1 MGAKLCF
8 APSSAT
14 EFYMDN
20 AARIGL
26 LCLAYMVGLAVSSYS
41 WWSWAIAVLLVSG
54 FYLAEA
60 WYRSRKKRLKFS
72 FAWPWRIGL
81 ALVLILASFYG
92 QMRVPHVASQDIS
105 IFVNSIEGRGTK
117 QFSTVR
123 GLVDSYPQATRSD
136 RAQFWLQVNQ
146 LSQIQG
152 DDPSPASIRKVNG
165 RLYVT
170 APLISATGLKPG
182 VQVVV
187 TGTLYKPMPVL
198 NPGGLNFEN
207 YLARSGSFAG
217 MRANQLFLTDE
228 EQIRTWDLAKIRQR
242 IVAAQVRWL
251 DVPIGPLVSAMA
263 LGNEAVDLPFD
274 VKDAFVRVGLA
285 HALAASGFQ
294 VSLIVAAIIS
304 FTKRYLAK
312 KWQFGLGLVG
322 ILAFVAMAGPQPS
335 VLRAA
340 VMGIAVLVGM
350 LLSRQLRPLNSLL
363 LAAVV
368 LLVIEPLWIWDV
380 GFQLSFLATL
390 GLVVSA
396 TPIQKKLDFVPP
408 VLAEAIAVPLAATI
422 WTLPIQLWTF
432 KVVPLY
438 SLPANV
444 IAAPFITLISIGG
457 MVSALVAG
465 IFPLAGSA
473 VAWLLLYPTKL
484 LLAIVELFASL
495 PGSNIAVGSIRLWQL
510 LFLYG
515 AIFLV
520 WQLPWWQK
528 RWRLV
533 LALSVL
539 LIAVPLAVVKGQE
552 FKITALAARE
562 ERILVIQKNYQTA
575 LIDTGDSNTAR
586 FTVMPFLTNEAV
598 NGLEQAI
605 TLQTSKPK
613 GASIDSGV
621 VTEGTSESL
630 ARGAAIDS
638 ASKGWQTLHNNLAI
652 NKLYHPPQQP
662 LKIPG
667 LNMSPLGKTQDL
679 LGGKSNLL
687 FAEPPLLDLE
697 IGGQHWLIGGDI
709 QIDQQRELAMPDKL
723 QPVQAIYWSGGVL
736 TDTFIKAIRPQVA
749 IAATLTPNPETIQHL
764 EKLGTKVFITG
775 RDGAVQWTAG
785 QGFQALLGSE

>member
-1 MGAKLCF
+1 
-8 APSSAT
+8 
-14 EFYMDN
+14 MDN
-20 AARIGL
+20 AARIGI
-26 LCLAYMVGLAVSSYS
+26 LCLAYIVGLAVSSYS
-41 WWSWAIAVLLVSG
+41 WGSWAVAG
-54 FYLAEA
+54 LALGGLSVAA
-60 WYRSRKKRLKFS
+60 WYRSRKKRLKLAFS
-72 FAWPWRIGL
+72 WPWRIAL
-81 ALVLILASFYG
+81 VLVLILGSLYG
-92 QMRVPHVASQDIS
+92 QMRVPHLASQDIS

-123 GLVDSYPQATRSD
+123 GIVDSYPQATRSD

-146 LSQIQG
+146 LNQIQG
-152 DDPSPASIRKVNG
+152 DDPSPASIRNVDG

-182 VQVVV
+182 VQVIV
-187 TGTLYKPMPVL
+187 TGTLYKPQPAL

-274 VKDAFVRVGLA
+274 VKDVFVRVGLA

-350 LLSRQLRPLNSLL
+350 LLVRQLRPLNSLL

-368 LLVIEPLWIWDV
+368 LLVIEPVWIWDV

-396 TPIQKKLDFVPP
+396 TPIQKRLDFLPP
-408 VLAEAIAVPLAATI
+408 VLADAIAVPLAATI

-457 MVSALVAG
+457 MVSALAATV
-465 IFPLAGSA
+465 FPLAGSA

-510 LFLYG
+510 LFLYA

-528 RWRLV
+528 RWPLV
-533 LALSVL
+533 VAVSVL
-539 LIAVPLAVVKGQE
+539 LIAIPLAVVKGQE

-586 FTVMPFLTNEAV
+586 FTVLPFLTNEAV

-605 TLQTSKPK
+605 TLQISKSNAS
-613 GASIDSGV
+613 GANSGGTEGVSGSIDA
-621 VTEGTSESL
+621 TT
-630 ARGAAIDS
+630 
-638 ASKGWQTLHNNLAI
+638 KGWQTLNNNLAI

-667 LNMSPLGKTQDL
+667 LNISPLGKAQDL

-687 FAEPPLLDLE
+687 FADPPLLDLE

-785 QGFQALLGSE
+785 QGFQALLGSD

>member
-1 MGAKLCF
+1 
-8 APSSAT
+8 
-14 EFYMDN
+14 
-20 AARIGL
+20 
-26 LCLAYMVGLAVSSYS
+26 
-41 WWSWAIAVLLVSG
+41 
-54 FYLAEA
+54 
-60 WYRSRKKRLKFS
+60 
-72 FAWPWRIGL
+72 
-81 ALVLILASFYG
+81 
-92 QMRVPHVASQDIS
+92 
-105 IFVNSIEGRGTK
+105 
-117 QFSTVR
+117 
-123 GLVDSYPQATRSD
+123 
-136 RAQFWLQVNQ
+136 
-146 LSQIQG
+146 
-152 DDPSPASIRKVNG
+152 
-165 RLYVT
+165 
-170 APLISATGLKPG
+170 
-182 VQVVV
+182 
-187 TGTLYKPMPVL
+187 
-198 NPGGLNFEN
+198 
-207 YLARSGSFAG
+207 
-217 MRANQLFLTDE
+217 
-228 EQIRTWDLAKIRQR
+228 
-242 IVAAQVRWL
+242 
-251 DVPIGPLVSAMA
+251 
-263 LGNEAVDLPFD
+263 
-274 VKDAFVRVGLA
+274 
-285 HALAASGFQ
+285 
-294 VSLIVAAIIS
+294 
-304 FTKRYLAK
+304 
-312 KWQFGLGLVG
+312 
-322 ILAFVAMAGPQPS
+322 
-335 VLRAA
+335 
-340 VMGIAVLVGM
+340 
-350 LLSRQLRPLNSLL
+350 
-363 LAAVV
+363 
-368 LLVIEPLWIWDV
+368 
-380 GFQLSFLATL
+380 
-390 GLVVSA
+390 
-396 TPIQKKLDFVPP
+396 
-408 VLAEAIAVPLAATI
+408 
-422 WTLPIQLWTF
+422 
-432 KVVPLY
+432 
-438 SLPANV
+438 
-444 IAAPFITLISIGG
+444 

-465 IFPLAGSA
+465 IFPVAGSA

-613 GASIDSGV
+613 GASIESGAV
-621 VTEGTSESL
+621 IEGNSGSITG
-630 ARGAAIDS
+630 GAAIDA

>member
-1 MGAKLCF
+1 
-8 APSSAT
+8 
-14 EFYMDN
+14 
-20 AARIGL
+20 
-26 LCLAYMVGLAVSSYS
+26 
-41 WWSWAIAVLLVSG
+41 
-54 FYLAEA
+54 
-60 WYRSRKKRLKFS
+60 
-72 FAWPWRIGL
+72 
-81 ALVLILASFYG
+81 
-92 QMRVPHVASQDIS
+92 
-105 IFVNSIEGRGTK
+105 
-117 QFSTVR
+117 
-123 GLVDSYPQATRSD
+123 
-136 RAQFWLQVNQ
+136 
-146 LSQIQG
+146 
-152 DDPSPASIRKVNG
+152 
-165 RLYVT
+165 
-170 APLISATGLKPG
+170 
-182 VQVVV
+182 
-187 TGTLYKPMPVL
+187 
-198 NPGGLNFEN
+198 
-207 YLARSGSFAG
+207 
-217 MRANQLFLTDE
+217 
-228 EQIRTWDLAKIRQR
+228 
-242 IVAAQVRWL
+242 VRWL

-312 KWQFGLGLVG
+312 KWQFGLGLLG

-465 IFPLAGSA
+465 IFPVAGSA
-473 VAWLLLYPTKL
+473 MAWLLLYPTKL

-510 LFLYG
+510 LFLYA

-586 FTVMPFLTNEAV
+586 FTVIPFLTNEAV

-613 GASIDSGV
+613 GASIESGA
-621 VTEGTSESL
+621 VTG
-630 ARGAAIDS
+630 GAAIDA

-662 LKIPG
+662 LKISG

>member
-1 MGAKLCF
+1 
-8 APSSAT
+8 
-14 EFYMDN
+14 MDN
-20 AARIGL
+20 ATRIGL
-26 LCLAYMVGLAVSSYS
+26 LCLAYIMGLAVSSYS
-41 WWSWAIAVLLVSG
+41 AWSWAIAGLIVGGLYLV
-54 FYLAEA
+54 EA
-60 WYRSRKKRLKFS
+60 WYRSRKKRLKFAFS
-72 FAWPWRIGL
+72 WPWRL
-81 ALVLILASFYG
+81 SFALVLILSSFYG
-92 QMRVPHVASQDIS
+92 QMRLPRLASQDIS

-123 GLVDSYPQATRSD
+123 GIVDSYPQATRSD

-152 DDPSPASIRKVNG
+152 DDPSPASIRHVDG

-187 TGTLYKPMPVL
+187 TGTLYKPQPVI

-228 EQIRTWDLAKIRQR
+228 EQIRTWDLARIRQR

-294 VSLIVAAIIS
+294 VSLIVAAVIS
-304 FTKRYLAK
+304 LTKRYLAK
-312 KWQFGLGLVG
+312 KWQFGLGLVS

-368 LLVIEPLWIWDV
+368 LLVIEPVWIWDV

-396 TPIQKKLDFVPP
+396 TPIQKRLDFIPP

-465 IFPLAGSA
+465 IFPVAGSA

-510 LFLYG
+510 LFLYV
-515 AIFLV
+515 AILLV

-528 RWRLV
+528 RWSLV
-533 LALSVL
+533 LAVSML

-586 FTVMPFLTNEAV
+586 FTVLPFLTNEAV

-605 TLQTSKPK
+605 TLQTNKSNTS
-613 GASIDSGV
+613 GSTIDA
-621 VTEGTSESL
+621 TT
-630 ARGAAIDS
+630 
-638 ASKGWQTLHNNLAI
+638 KGWQTLHNNLAI
-652 NKLYHPPQQP
+652 NKLYHSPQQP
-662 LKIPG
+662 LKITG
-667 LNMSPLGKTQDL
+667 LNISTLGKAQDL

-687 FAEPPLLDLE
+687 FADPPLLEME

-723 QPVQAIYWSGGVL
+723 KPVQAIYWSGGVL

-749 IAATLTPNPETIQHL
+749 IAATLTPNPETIQQL

-785 QGFQALLGSE
+785 QGFQPMLGSE

>member
-1 MGAKLCF
+1 
-8 APSSAT
+8 
-14 EFYMDN
+14 MDN
-20 AARIGL
+20 AARIGI
-26 LCLAYMVGLAVSSYS
+26 LCLAYIVGLAVSSYS
-41 WWSWAIAVLLVSG
+41 GGSWVVSG
-54 FYLAEA
+54 LFLGGFYCVEA
-60 WYRSRKKRLKFS
+60 WYRRRKKRLKFALS
-72 FAWPWRIGL
+72 WPWRV
-81 ALVLILASFYG
+81 AVVLVLLLSSFYG
-92 QMRVPHVASQDIS
+92 QMRVPRMASQDIS

-123 GLVDSYPQATRSD
+123 GIVDSYPQATRSD
-136 RAQFWLQVNQ
+136 RAQFWLQANQ

-152 DDPSPASIRKVNG
+152 DDPSPASIRNVDG

-170 APLISATGLKPG
+170 APLISATGIKPG

-187 TGTLYKPMPVL
+187 TGTLYKPQPAL
-198 NPGGLNFEN
+198 NPGGLNFAD

-304 FTKRYLAK
+304 VTKRYLAK
-312 KWQFGLGLVG
+312 KWQFGLGLTG
-322 ILAFVAMAGPQPS
+322 IMAFVAMAGPQPS

-340 VMGIAVLVGM
+340 VMGVAVLVGM
-350 LLSRQLRPLNSLL
+350 LLARQLRPLNSLL

-368 LLVIEPLWIWDV
+368 LLLIEPLWIGDV

-396 TPIQKKLDFVPP
+396 TPIQKRLDFLPP
-408 VLAEAIAVPLAATI
+408 LLAESIAVPLAATI

-432 KVVPLY
+432 KVIPMY

-457 MVSALVAG
+457 MVSAMAAAV
-465 IFPLAGSA
+465 FPLAGSA

-520 WQLPWWQK
+520 WQWSWWQK
-528 RWRLV
+528 RWHLV
-533 LALSVL
+533 LLAAVL
-539 LIAVPLAVVKGQE
+539 LVAVPLAVVKGQE

-562 ERILVIQKNYQTA
+562 ERILVIQRNYQTA

-586 FTVMPFLTNEAV
+586 FTVMPFLTTEAV
-598 NGLEQAI
+598 NVLDQAI
-605 TLQTSKPK
+605 TLQTSR
-613 GASIDSGV
+613 SSTSG
-621 VTEGTSESL
+621 
-630 ARGAAIDS
+630 AID
-638 ASKGWQTLHNNLAI
+638 ATAKGWQTLSNNLAI

-667 LNMSPLGKTQDL
+667 LTMAPLGNTQDL

-687 FAEPPLLDLE
+687 VADPPLLELE
-697 IGGQHWLIGGDI
+697 VGGQRWLIGGDI
-709 QIDQQRELAMPDKL
+709 QIDQQRELSVPDKL

-749 IAATLTPNPETIQHL
+749 IAATLTPNPETVQYL

-775 RDGAVQWTAG
+775 RDGAVQWTAE
-785 QGFQALLGSE
+785 QGFQPLLGTE

>member
-1 MGAKLCF
+1 
-8 APSSAT
+8 
-14 EFYMDN
+14 MDN

-26 LCLAYMVGLAVSSYS
+26 LCLAYMLGLAVSSYAG
-41 WWSWAIAVLLVSG
+41 WSWAIAG
-54 FYLAEA
+54 LACGLYFVEA

-72 FAWPWRIGL
+72 FSWPWRMGWAAI
-81 ALVLILASFYG
+81 LILASFYG
-92 QMRVPHVASQDIS
+92 QMRLPHVASQDIS
-105 IFVNSIEGRGTK
+105 MFVNSIESRGSK

-123 GLVDSYPQATRSD
+123 GFVDSYPQATRSD
-136 RAQFWLQVNQ
+136 RSQFWLQVNQ
-146 LSQIQG
+146 LNQIQG
-152 DDPSPASIRKVNG
+152 DDPSPASIRNVNG

-187 TGTLYKPMPVL
+187 TGTLYKPMPAL

-217 MRANQLFLTDE
+217 MRATQLFLTDE

-304 FTKRYLAK
+304 LTKRFLAK

-350 LLSRQLRPLNSLL
+350 LLARQLRPLNSLL
-363 LAAVV
+363 LAAVM

-465 IFPLAGSA
+465 IFPVAGSA

-484 LLAIVELFASL
+484 LLAIVELFASF

-510 LFLYG
+510 LFLYA

-533 LALSVL
+533 VALSVL
-539 LIAVPLAVVKGQE
+539 LIVVPLAVVKGQE

-605 TLQTSKPK
+605 TLQTSKRAGIDSANGAVTEDTSGSITGGAAIAK
-613 GASIDSGV
+613 GASGTIDA
-621 VTEGTSESL
+621 T
-630 ARGAAIDS
+630 
-638 ASKGWQTLHNNLAI
+638 SKGWQTLHNNLAI
-652 NKLYHPPQQP
+652 NRLYHPPQQP
-662 LKIPG
+662 PKIPG
-667 LNMSPLGKTQDL
+667 LNMSPLGKAQDL

-687 FAEPPLLDLE
+687 FADPPLLDLE

-709 QIDQQRELAMPDKL
+709 QIDQQRELAMPNKL

-764 EKLGTKVFITG
+764 EKLGTKVFVTG
-775 RDGAVQWTAG
+775 RDGAVQWTAE
-785 QGFQALLGSE
+785 QGFQPMPGAE

>member
-1 MGAKLCF
+1 
-8 APSSAT
+8 
-14 EFYMDN
+14 MDN
-20 AARIGL
+20 AARIGI
-26 LCLAYMVGLAVSSYS
+26 LCLAYIVGLAVSSSS
-41 WWSWAIAVLLVSG
+41 WGSWAISGLLVGGLS
-54 FYLAEA
+54 LTEI
-60 WYRSRKKRLKFS
+60 WYRRRKKRLKFV
-72 FAWPWRIGL
+72 FAWPWRI
-81 ALVLILASFYG
+81 ALVLVLLLGSFYG
-92 QMRVPHVASQDIS
+92 QLRVPRLASQDIS

-123 GLVDSYPQATRSD
+123 GIVDSYPQATRSD

-152 DDPSPASIRKVNG
+152 DDPSPASIRNVDG

-187 TGTLYKPMPVL
+187 TGTLYKPQPAL
-198 NPGGLNFEN
+198 NPGGLNFAD

-251 DVPIGPLVSAMA
+251 DVPIGPLFSAMA

-294 VSLIVAAIIS
+294 VSLIVAAISS
-304 FTKRYLAK
+304 FTKRFLAK
-312 KWQFGLGLVG
+312 KWQFGLGLLG

-350 LLSRQLRPLNSLL
+350 LLARQLRPLNSLL

-368 LLVIEPLWIWDV
+368 LLVIEPLWVWDV

-396 TPIQKKLDFVPP
+396 TPIQKRLDFLPP

-457 MVSALVAG
+457 MVSALVAA

-510 LFLYG
+510 LFSYATIL
-515 AIFLV
+515 LV

-528 RWRLV
+528 RWSLV
-533 LALSVL
+533 LGLSVL
-539 LIAVPLAVVKGQE
+539 LIVVPLAVVKGQE

-586 FTVMPFLTNEAV
+586 FTVLPFLTSEAV

-605 TLQTSKPK
+605 TLQTSGSSTAGAITE
-613 GASIDSGV
+613 GASG
-621 VTEGTSESL
+621 
-630 ARGAAIDS
+630 AID
-638 ASKGWQTLHNNLAI
+638 ATAKGWQTLHNNLAI
-652 NKLYHPPQQP
+652 NKLYHAPQQP

-667 LNMSPLGKTQDL
+667 LDIFPLAKAQDL

-687 FAEPPLLDLE
+687 FTDPPLLELQ

-785 QGFQALLGSE
+785 QGFQPMLGSD

>member
-1 MGAKLCF
+1 
-8 APSSAT
+8 
-14 EFYMDN
+14 MDN

-26 LCLAYMVGLAVSSYS
+26 LCLAYIVGLAVSSYS
-41 WWSWAIAVLLVSG
+41 WWSWAIAGLIVGGLYIV
-54 FYLAEA
+54 EA
-60 WYRSRKKRLKFS
+60 WYHSRKKRLKLAFS
-72 FAWPWRIGL
+72 WPWRISL

-92 QMRVPHVASQDIS
+92 QMRLPHLASQDIS

-123 GLVDSYPQATRSD
+123 GIVDSYPQATRSD
-136 RAQFWLQVNQ
+136 RAQFWLEVNQ

-152 DDPSPASIRKVNG
+152 DDPSPASIRHVDG

-187 TGTLYKPMPVL
+187 TGTLYKPQPVL

-294 VSLIVAAIIS
+294 VSLIVAAVIS
-304 FTKRYLAK
+304 LTKRFLAK
-312 KWQFGLGLVG
+312 KWQFGLGLIS

-350 LLSRQLRPLNSLL
+350 LLARQLRPLNSLL

-396 TPIQKKLDFVPP
+396 TPIQKRLDFIPP

-465 IFPLAGSA
+465 IFPVAGSA
-473 VAWLLLYPTKL
+473 MAWLLLYPTKL

-510 LFLYG
+510 LFLYA
-515 AIFLV
+515 AILVV
-520 WQLPWWQK
+520 WQIPWWQK
-528 RWRLV
+528 RWPLV
-533 LALSVL
+533 LAVSVL
-539 LIAVPLAVVKGQE
+539 LIAIPLAVVKGQE

-575 LIDTGDSNTAR
+575 LINTGDSNTAR
-586 FTVMPFLTNEAV
+586 FTVLPFLTNEAV

-613 GASIDSGV
+613 GTSIDSANGA
-621 VTEGTSESL
+621 VTEGSNGS
-630 ARGAAIDS
+630 ID
-638 ASKGWQTLHNNLAI
+638 ATSKGWQTLHNNLAI
-652 NKLYHPPQQP
+652 NRLYHPPQQSP
-662 LKIPG
+662 KIPG
-667 LNMSPLGKTQDL
+667 LNMSPLGKAQDL

-687 FAEPPLLDLE
+687 FADPPLLDLE

-749 IAATLTPNPETIQHL
+749 IAATLTPNPETVQYL

>member
-1 MGAKLCF
+1 
-8 APSSAT
+8 
-14 EFYMDN
+14 MDN
-20 AARIGL
+20 AARIGI
-26 LCLAYMVGLAVSSYS
+26 LCLTYIVGLAVSSYS
-41 WWSWAIAVLLVSG
+41 WGSWAIAGLVLGGLSV
-54 FYLAEA
+54 AEA
-60 WYRSRKKRLKFS
+60 WYRSRKKRLKLNFS
-72 FAWPWRIGL
+72 WPWRIAL
-81 ALVLILASFYG
+81 VLVLILGSLYG
-92 QMRVPHVASQDIS
+92 QIRVPHLASQDIS
-105 IFVNSIEGRGTK
+105 TFVNSIEGRGTK

-123 GLVDSYPQATRSD
+123 GIVDSYPQATRSD

-152 DDPSPASIRKVNG
+152 DDPSPASIRNVDG

-187 TGTLYKPMPVL
+187 TGTLYKPQPVL

-251 DVPIGPLVSAMA
+251 DVPIGPLFSAMA

-350 LLSRQLRPLNSLL
+350 LLARQLRPLNSLL

-368 LLVIEPLWIWDV
+368 LLVIEPTWIWDV

-396 TPIQKKLDFVPP
+396 TPIQKRLDFLPP

-422 WTLPIQLWTF
+422 WTLPIQLWAF

-457 MVSALVAG
+457 MVSALAATV
-465 IFPLAGSA
+465 FPMAGSA
-473 VAWLLLYPTKL
+473 VAWLLFYPTKL

-495 PGSNIAVGSIRLWQL
+495 PGSSIAVGSIRLWQL
-510 LFLYG
+510 LFLYA

-528 RWRLV
+528 RWPLV
-533 LALSVL
+533 VAISLL
-539 LIAVPLAVVKGQE
+539 LIAIPLAVVKGQE

-586 FTVMPFLTNEAV
+586 FTVLPFLTNEAV

-605 TLQTSKPK
+605 TLQISKSNTSIA
-613 GASIDSGV
+613 GGTEVVSG
-621 VTEGTSESL
+621 
-630 ARGAAIDS
+630 AID
-638 ASKGWQTLHNNLAI
+638 ATTKGWQTLNNNLAI

-667 LNMSPLGKTQDL
+667 LNISPLGKAQDL

-687 FAEPPLLDLE
+687 FADPPLLDLE

-709 QIDQQRELAMPDKL
+709 QIDQQRELAIPDKL

>member
-1 MGAKLCF
+1 
-8 APSSAT
+8 
-14 EFYMDN
+14 MDN
-20 AARIGL
+20 AARIGI
-26 LCLAYMVGLAVSSYS
+26 LCLVYIVGLAVSSYS
-41 WWSWAIAVLLVSG
+41 WGSWAIAGLVLGGLSVV
-54 FYLAEA
+54 EA
-60 WYRSRKKRLKFS
+60 WYRSRKKRLKVAFS
-72 FAWPWRIGL
+72 WPWRIAL
-81 ALVLILASFYG
+81 VLVLILGSLYG
-92 QMRVPHVASQDIS
+92 QMRVPHLASQDIS
-105 IFVNSIEGRGTK
+105 MFVNSIEGRGTK

-123 GLVDSYPQATRSD
+123 GIVDSYPQATRSD

-146 LSQIQG
+146 LNQIQG
-152 DDPSPASIRKVNG
+152 DDPSPASIRNVDG

-182 VQVVV
+182 VQVIV
-187 TGTLYKPMPVL
+187 TGTLYKPQPAL

-274 VKDAFVRVGLA
+274 VKDVFVRVGLA

-350 LLSRQLRPLNSLL
+350 LLARQLRPLNSLL

-368 LLVIEPLWIWDV
+368 LLVIEPTWIWDV

-396 TPIQKKLDFVPP
+396 TPIQKRLDFLPP

-457 MVSALVAG
+457 MVSALAATV
-465 IFPLAGSA
+465 FPLAGSA

-510 LFLYG
+510 LFLYA

-528 RWRLV
+528 RWPLV
-533 LALSVL
+533 VAVSVL
-539 LIAVPLAVVKGQE
+539 LIAIPLAVVKGQE

-586 FTVMPFLTNEAV
+586 FTVLPFLTNEAV

-605 TLQTSKPK
+605 TLQISKSN
-613 GASIDSGV
+613 ASISGGTEV
-621 VTEGTSESL
+621 VSG
-630 ARGAAIDS
+630 AID
-638 ASKGWQTLHNNLAI
+638 ATTKGWQTLNNNLAI

-667 LNMSPLGKTQDL
+667 LNISPLGKAQDL

-687 FAEPPLLDLE
+687 FADPPLLDLE

>member
-1 MGAKLCF
+1 
-8 APSSAT
+8 
-14 EFYMDN
+14 
-20 AARIGL
+20 
-26 LCLAYMVGLAVSSYS
+26 
-41 WWSWAIAVLLVSG
+41 VLLLG
-54 FYLAEA
+54 
-60 WYRSRKKRLKFS
+60 
-72 FAWPWRIGL
+72 
-81 ALVLILASFYG
+81 SFYG
-92 QMRVPHVASQDIS
+92 QMRVPRLASQDIS

-123 GLVDSYPQATRSD
+123 GIVDSYPQATRSD

-152 DDPSPASIRKVNG
+152 DDPSPASIRNVDG

-187 TGTLYKPMPVL
+187 TGTLYKPQPAL
-198 NPGGLNFEN
+198 NPGGLNFAD

-251 DVPIGPLVSAMA
+251 DVPIGPLFSAMA

-304 FTKRYLAK
+304 FTKRFLSK

-350 LLSRQLRPLNSLL
+350 LLARQLRPLNSLL

-368 LLVIEPLWIWDV
+368 LLLIEPLWIWDV

-396 TPIQKKLDFVPP
+396 TPIQKKLDFLPP

-457 MVSALVAG
+457 MVSALVAAV
-465 IFPLAGSA
+465 FPVAGSA

-510 LFLYG
+510 LFLYA
-515 AIFLV
+515 AILLV

-528 RWRLV
+528 RWPLV
-533 LALSVL
+533 LVLSLL

-562 ERILVIQKNYQTA
+562 ERILVIQKNYQTV

-586 FTVMPFLTNEAV
+586 FTVLPFLTNEAV
-598 NGLEQAI
+598 NTLEQAI
-605 TLQTSKPK
+605 TLQTS
-613 GASIDSGV
+613 GSSTAG
-621 VTEGTSESL
+621 
-630 ARGAAIDS
+630 AID
-638 ASKGWQTLHNNLAI
+638 ATAKGWQTLHNNLAI
-652 NKLYHPPQQP
+652 NKLYHPPQQM

-667 LNMSPLGKTQDL
+667 LNISTLGNAQDL

-687 FAEPPLLDLE
+687 VADPPLLELE

-749 IAATLTPNPETIQHL
+749 IAATLTPNPETVQHL

-785 QGFQALLGSE
+785 QGFQPMLGSD

>member
-1 MGAKLCF
+1 
-8 APSSAT
+8 
-14 EFYMDN
+14 
-20 AARIGL
+20 
-26 LCLAYMVGLAVSSYS
+26 LCLAYIVGLAVSSYS
-41 WWSWAIAVLLVSG
+41 WGSWAIVGLVLGGLS
-54 FYLAEA
+54 ATEA
-60 WYRSRKKRLKFS
+60 WYRSRKKRLKLAFS
-72 FAWPWRIGL
+72 WPWRIGL
-81 ALVLILASFYG
+81 VLVLILSSLYG
-92 QMRVPHVASQDIS
+92 QVRVPHLASQDIS
-105 IFVNSIEGRGTK
+105 LFVNSIEGRGTK

-123 GLVDSYPQATRSD
+123 GFVDSYPQATRSD

-152 DDPSPASIRKVNG
+152 DDPSPASIRNVDG

-187 TGTLYKPMPVL
+187 TGTLYKPQPAL

-312 KWQFGLGLVG
+312 KWQFGLGLLG

-350 LLSRQLRPLNSLL
+350 LLARQLRPLNSLL

-368 LLVIEPLWIWDV
+368 LLVIEPTWIWDV

-396 TPIQKKLDFVPP
+396 TPIQKRLDFLPP

-457 MVSALVAG
+457 MVSALAATV
-465 IFPLAGSA
+465 FPVAGSA

-510 LFLYG
+510 LFLYA

-528 RWRLV
+528 RWPLV
-533 LALSVL
+533 VAVSVL
-539 LIAVPLAVVKGQE
+539 LIAIPLAVVKGQE

-562 ERILVIQKNYQTA
+562 ERILVIQKSYQTA

-586 FTVMPFLTNEAV
+586 FTVLPFLTNEAV

-605 TLQTSKPK
+605 TLQASKSNS
-613 GASIDSGV
+613 SIANG
-621 VTEGTSESL
+621 EGTEVVS
-630 ARGAAIDS
+630 GAID
-638 ASKGWQTLHNNLAI
+638 ATTKGWQTLHNNLAI

-667 LNMSPLGKTQDL
+667 LNISPLGKAQDL

-687 FAEPPLLDLE
+687 FADPPLLDLE

>member
-1 MGAKLCF
+1 
-8 APSSAT
+8 
-14 EFYMDN
+14 MDN
-20 AARIGL
+20 AARIGI
-26 LCLAYMVGLAVSSYS
+26 LCLTYIVGLAVSSYS
-41 WWSWAIAVLLVSG
+41 WGSWAIAGLVLGGLSV
-54 FYLAEA
+54 AEA
-60 WYRSRKKRLKFS
+60 WYRSRKKRLKLNFS
-72 FAWPWRIGL
+72 WPWRIAL
-81 ALVLILASFYG
+81 VLVLILGSLYG
-92 QMRVPHVASQDIS
+92 QIRVPHLASQDVS
-105 IFVNSIEGRGTK
+105 TFVNSIEGRGTK

-123 GLVDSYPQATRSD
+123 GIVDSYPQATRSD

-152 DDPSPASIRKVNG
+152 DDPSPASIRNVDG

-187 TGTLYKPMPVL
+187 TGTLYKPQPVL

-251 DVPIGPLVSAMA
+251 DVPIGPLFSAMA

-350 LLSRQLRPLNSLL
+350 LLARQLRPLNSLL

-368 LLVIEPLWIWDV
+368 LLVIEPTWIWDV

-396 TPIQKKLDFVPP
+396 TPIQKRLDFLPP

-422 WTLPIQLWTF
+422 WTLPIQLWAF

-457 MVSALVAG
+457 MVSALAATV
-465 IFPLAGSA
+465 FPMAGSA
-473 VAWLLLYPTKL
+473 VAWLLFYPTKL

-495 PGSNIAVGSIRLWQL
+495 PGSSIAVGSIRLWQL
-510 LFLYG
+510 LFLYA

-528 RWRLV
+528 RWPLV
-533 LALSVL
+533 IAISLL
-539 LIAVPLAVVKGQE
+539 LIAIPLAVVKGQE

-586 FTVMPFLTNEAV
+586 FTVLPFLTNEAV
-598 NGLEQAI
+598 NVLEQAI
-605 TLQTSKPK
+605 TLQISKSNTSIA
-613 GASIDSGV
+613 GGTEVVSG
-621 VTEGTSESL
+621 
-630 ARGAAIDS
+630 AID
-638 ASKGWQTLHNNLAI
+638 ATTKGWQTLNNNLAI

-667 LNMSPLGKTQDL
+667 LNISPLGKAQDL

-687 FAEPPLLDLE
+687 FADPPLLDLE

-709 QIDQQRELAMPDKL
+709 QIDQQRELAIPDKL

>member
-1 MGAKLCF
+1 
-8 APSSAT
+8 
-14 EFYMDN
+14 MDN
-20 AARIGL
+20 ASRIGL
-26 LCLAYMVGLAVSSYS
+26 LCLAYIVGLAVSSHS
-41 WWSWAIAVLLVSG
+41 GWSLAIAGLLVG
-54 FYLAEA
+54 GLYLGEA
-60 WYRSRKKRLKFS
+60 WYRNRKKRLKFS
-72 FAWPWRIGL
+72 FSWPWRVGL
-81 ALVLILASFYG
+81 ALVLILSSIYG
-92 QMRVPHVASQDIS
+92 QMRVPHLASQDIS

-123 GLVDSYPQATRSD
+123 GILDSYPQATRSD
-136 RAQFWLQVNQ
+136 RAQFWLKTNQ

-152 DDPSPASIRKVNG
+152 DDPSPASIRNVNG

-187 TGTLYKPMPVL
+187 TGTLYKPMPAL

-294 VSLIVAAIIS
+294 VSLIVAAVLS
-304 FTKRYLAK
+304 FTKRFLAK

-322 ILAFVAMAGPQPS
+322 ILAFVAMTGPQPS

-350 LLSRQLRPLNSLL
+350 LLARQLRPLNSLL

-368 LLVIEPLWIWDV
+368 LLIIEPLWIWDV

-408 VLAEAIAVPLAATI
+408 ALAEAIAVPLAATI

-465 IFPLAGSA
+465 VFPLAGSA

-484 LLAIVELFASL
+484 LLAIVGLFASF

-510 LFLYG
+510 LFLYA

-520 WQLPWWQK
+520 WQHPWWQK
-528 RWRLV
+528 RWHLV

-586 FTVMPFLTNEAV
+586 FTVMPFLNNEAV

-613 GASIDSGV
+613 GESIDSGN
-621 VTEGTSESL
+621 
-630 ARGAAIDS
+630 GAAIES
-638 ASKGWQTLHNNLAI
+638 NSGLINSSVSSTTSKGWQTLHNNLAI
-652 NKLYHPPQQP
+652 NRLYHPPQQP

-667 LNMSPLGKTQDL
+667 LNMSPLGKSQDL

-687 FAEPPLLDLE
+687 FADPPLLDLE

-709 QIDQQRELAMPDKL
+709 QIDQQRELAMPNKL

>member
-1 MGAKLCF
+1 
-8 APSSAT
+8 
-14 EFYMDN
+14 
-20 AARIGL
+20 
-26 LCLAYMVGLAVSSYS
+26 
-41 WWSWAIAVLLVSG
+41 
-54 FYLAEA
+54 
-60 WYRSRKKRLKFS
+60 
-72 FAWPWRIGL
+72 
-81 ALVLILASFYG
+81 
-92 QMRVPHVASQDIS
+92 
-105 IFVNSIEGRGTK
+105 
-117 QFSTVR
+117 VR
-123 GLVDSYPQATRSD
+123 GFVDSYPQATRSD

-152 DDPSPASIRKVNG
+152 DDPSPASIRNVDG

-187 TGTLYKPMPVL
+187 TGTLYKPQPAL

-312 KWQFGLGLVG
+312 KWQFGLGLLG

-350 LLSRQLRPLNSLL
+350 LLARQLRPLNSLL

-368 LLVIEPLWIWDV
+368 LLVIEPTWIWDV

-396 TPIQKKLDFVPP
+396 TPIQKRLDFLPP

-457 MVSALVAG
+457 MVSALAATV
-465 IFPLAGSA
+465 FPVAGSA

-510 LFLYG
+510 LFLYA

-528 RWRLV
+528 RWPLV
-533 LALSVL
+533 VAVSVL
-539 LIAVPLAVVKGQE
+539 LIAIPLAVVKGQE

-562 ERILVIQKNYQTA
+562 ERILVIQKSYQTA

-586 FTVMPFLTNEAV
+586 FTVLPFLTNEAV

-605 TLQTSKPK
+605 TLQASKSNS
-613 GASIDSGV
+613 SIANG
-621 VTEGTSESL
+621 EGTEVVS
-630 ARGAAIDS
+630 GAID
-638 ASKGWQTLHNNLAI
+638 ATTKGWQTLHNNLAI

-667 LNMSPLGKTQDL
+667 LNISPLGKAQDL

-687 FAEPPLLDLE
+687 FADPPLLDLE

>member
-1 MGAKLCF
+1 
-8 APSSAT
+8 
-14 EFYMDN
+14 MDN
-20 AARIGL
+20 AARIGI
-26 LCLAYMVGLAVSSYS
+26 LCLTYIVGLAVSSYS
-41 WWSWAIAVLLVSG
+41 WGSWAIAGLVLGGLSV
-54 FYLAEA
+54 AEA
-60 WYRSRKKRLKFS
+60 WYRSRKKRLKLNFS
-72 FAWPWRIGL
+72 WPWRIAL
-81 ALVLILASFYG
+81 VLVLILGSLYG
-92 QMRVPHVASQDIS
+92 QIRVPHLASQDIS
-105 IFVNSIEGRGTK
+105 TFVNSIEGRGTK

-123 GLVDSYPQATRSD
+123 GIVDSYPQATRSD

-152 DDPSPASIRKVNG
+152 DDPSPASIRNVDG

-187 TGTLYKPMPVL
+187 TGTLYKPQPVL

-251 DVPIGPLVSAMA
+251 DVPIGPLFSAMA

-304 FTKRYLAK
+304 FTKRYL
-312 KWQFGLGLVG
+312 VG

-350 LLSRQLRPLNSLL
+350 LLARQLRPLNSLL

-368 LLVIEPLWIWDV
+368 LLVIEPTWIWDV

-396 TPIQKKLDFVPP
+396 TPIQKRLDFLPP

-422 WTLPIQLWTF
+422 WTLPIQLWAF

-457 MVSALVAG
+457 MVSALAATV
-465 IFPLAGSA
+465 FPMAGSA
-473 VAWLLLYPTKL
+473 VAWLLFYPTKL

-495 PGSNIAVGSIRLWQL
+495 PGSSIAVGSIRLWQL
-510 LFLYG
+510 LFLYA

-528 RWRLV
+528 RWPLV
-533 LALSVL
+533 VAISLL
-539 LIAVPLAVVKGQE
+539 LIAIPLAVVKGQE

-586 FTVMPFLTNEAV
+586 FTVLPFLTNEAV

-605 TLQTSKPK
+605 TLQISKSNTSIA
-613 GASIDSGV
+613 GGTEVVSG
-621 VTEGTSESL
+621 
-630 ARGAAIDS
+630 AID
-638 ASKGWQTLHNNLAI
+638 ATTKGWQTLNNNLAI

-667 LNMSPLGKTQDL
+667 LNISPLGKAQDL

-687 FAEPPLLDLE
+687 FADPPLLDLE

-709 QIDQQRELAMPDKL
+709 QIDQQRELAIPDKL